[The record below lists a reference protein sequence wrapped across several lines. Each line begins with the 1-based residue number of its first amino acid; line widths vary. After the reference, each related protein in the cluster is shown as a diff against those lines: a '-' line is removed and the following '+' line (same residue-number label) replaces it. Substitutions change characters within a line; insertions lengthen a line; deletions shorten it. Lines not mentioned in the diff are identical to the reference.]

1 MKTNSPP
8 AKDYTPDELMVVEAS
23 RHINDGE
30 MVLAG
35 TGMPLIAITL
45 AQKSHA
51 PHLCA
56 VVETGIIDPEL
67 LPSPVS
73 VSDPRIQYRAV
84 KLGSLR
90 DALACVLQ
98 RGMIDIGMIGGAQ
111 IDQFANVNSTVIG
124 DYAAPRVRFPGSGG
138 ANDVASHSKRLLIIT
153 RHEKRRFPERVDYI
167 TSPGYI
173 DGPDGRRKAGLPTPQ
188 QDIAIVTDLCVMEI
202 DKRVG
207 RLRVTALMPGVTLE
221 QVLANTL
228 FKPLVAER
236 LAQVE
241 PPTAEYIR
249 ILREEVDPKRVYF
262 RGGGE

>member
-1 MKTNSPP
+1 MKTDSPP
-8 AKDYTPDELMVVEAS
+8 SKDYSSDELMVVEAA

-45 AQKSHA
+45 AKKSHA

-67 LPSPVS
+67 LPSPIS

-124 DYAAPRVRFPGSGG
+124 DYAEPRVRFPGSGG
-138 ANDVASHSKRLLIIT
+138 GNDVASHSKRLLIIT
-153 RHEKRRFPERVDYI
+153 KHEKRRFPERVDYI

-188 QDIAIVTDLCVMEI
+188 QNITIVTDLCVMEI
-202 DKRVG
+202 DKAYG
-207 RLRVTALMPGVTLE
+207 RLKLMALMPGVTL
-221 QVLANTL
+221 QRVLDNTI
-228 FKPLVAER
+228 FTPLVAER

-241 PPTAEYIR
+241 PPSEEYIR